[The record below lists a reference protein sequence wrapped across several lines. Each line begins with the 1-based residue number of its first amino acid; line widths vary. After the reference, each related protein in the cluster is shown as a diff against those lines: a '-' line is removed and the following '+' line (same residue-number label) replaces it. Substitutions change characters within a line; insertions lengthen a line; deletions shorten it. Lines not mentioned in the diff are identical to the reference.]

1 MKIVKYQGLSEDRQ
15 VSGSAEDRFYIYFIQ
30 KGLGSDRIVCIV
42 CIHFQVFIQFT
53 ISNILNVNIYI

>member
-15 VSGSAEDRFYIYFIQ
+15 VSGSDE
-30 KGLGSDRIVCIV
+30 DRIVCIV

>member
-15 VSGSAEDRFYIYFIQ
+15 VSGSAEDR
-30 KGLGSDRIVCIV
+30 IV